1 MTVKELKEKLNQF
14 DDDFIVLVPNR
25 HLYTHFFVPRF
36 VRATNVAKGISG
48 ADGYILIDNHVEDD
62 EI

>member
-36 VRATNVAKGISG
+36 VHATSVTKGVSG
-48 ADGYILIDNHVEDD
+48 SDSYILIDNYMEED

>member
-25 HLYTHFFVPRF
+25 YIYSHYFVPRF
-36 VRATNVAKGISG
+36 VRATNVTEGVSG
-48 ADGYILIDNHVEDD
+48 SDSYILIDNYVEEG